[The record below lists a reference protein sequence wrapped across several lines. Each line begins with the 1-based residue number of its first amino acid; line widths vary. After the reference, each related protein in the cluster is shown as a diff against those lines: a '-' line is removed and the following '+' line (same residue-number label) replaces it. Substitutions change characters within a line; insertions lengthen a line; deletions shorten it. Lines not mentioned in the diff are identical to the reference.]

1 MIKFYILVV
10 GDEVLDGLVKDTN
23 SLYLQ
28 EKIQSTGNTV
38 LEIRKVR
45 DESKAISNAVLDFL
59 ESNADI
65 LVCFGGLGPTYD
77 DQTKQAIASSLNKN
91 LVYYE
96 EAKKTVLDYFKKS
109 PYAKADEQQFYY
121 PEGSKLIANPNGT
134 AMGMAI
140 DVEGKTIIALP
151 GPPKENKPMI
161 EKIVLD
167 YFQKDKL
174 YLKTFLVTGMQESKF
189 EDKVTS
195 LRSKT
200 KDVGIISYP
209 TTGYIRYIIK
219 SYNKDAYNKVVL
231 EFKELLKE
239 YIFGEENM
247 LPEEK
252 LVKLLKEKK
261 LTITTAESMTG
272 GMFISKLINV
282 PGSSSVV
289 LESYI
294 AYADSSKAQLL
305 GVDLTLIE
313 KYGVVSKEVAKEMVL
328 GLSKISSADIKV
340 SVTGIAGPS
349 GGSKDLPIG
358 SVWFGIMINDELY
371 LYNDVFSGD
380 RNLIREKA
388 SVRIMYYLIKLLENK
403 N

>member
-10 GDEVLDGLVKDTN
+10 GDEVLDGLVVDTN

-91 LVYYE
+91 LSYYE

-140 DVEGKTIIALP
+140 EVKGKTIIALP

-161 EKIVLD
+161 ESLISK
-167 YFQKDKL
+167 YFLKDKK
-174 YLKTFLVTGMQESKF
+174 YQKTFLVTGMEESKF

-195 LRSKT
+195 LRKNVQ
-200 KDVGIISYP
+200 DVGIISYP

-261 LTITTAESMTG
+261 LTITAAESMTG

-294 AYADSSKAQLL
+294 TYADSSKAKIL
-305 GVDLTLIE
+305 GIDLTLIE

>member
-261 LTITTAESMTG
+261 LTITAAESMTG

-294 AYADSSKAQLL
+294 TYADSSKAKIL
-305 GVDLTLIE
+305 GIDLTLIE

-340 SVTGIAGPS
+340 SVTGIAGQS

-358 SVWFGIMINDELY
+358 SV
-371 LYNDVFSGD
+371 
-380 RNLIREKA
+380 
-388 SVRIMYYLIKLLENK
+388 
-403 N
+403 

>member
-10 GDEVLDGLVKDTN
+10 GDELLDGLVVDTN

-28 EKIQSTGNTV
+28 EKIQTTGNTI

-45 DESKAISNAVLDFL
+45 DDNKAIGDAVLDFL
-59 ESNADI
+59 KSDADI
-65 LVCFGGLGPTYD
+65 IVTFGGLGPTYD
-77 DQTKQAIASSLNKN
+77 DQTKQAIASSLNKK
-91 LVYYE
+91 LIFFE
-96 EAKKTVLDYFKKS
+96 EAKKTVLDYFKKDF
-109 PYAKADEQQFYY
+109 YAKADEQQFYY
-121 PEGSKLIANPNGT
+121 PEGAKLIANPNGT
-134 AMGMAI
+134 AMGM
-140 DVEGKTIIALP
+140 VLEYEGKMIISLP
-151 GPPKENKPMI
+151 GPPKENRPMLKQVI
-161 EKIVLD
+161 FD
-167 YFQKDKL
+167 YFKKDEQC
-174 YLKTFLVTGMQESKF
+174 LKTFLVTGMQESKF
-189 EDKVTS
+189 EDKVAP
-195 LRSKT
+195 LRK
-200 KDVGIISYP
+200 KVQDVGIISYP

-261 LTITTAESMTG
+261 LTITAAESMTG

-294 AYADSSKAQLL
+294 TYADSSKAKLL
-305 GVDLTLIE
+305 GIDLKLIE
-313 KYGVVSKEVAKEMVL
+313 KYGVVSKEVAEEMVL

-349 GGSKDLPIG
+349 GGSEDLPIG

-388 SVRIMYYLIKLLENK
+388 SVRLIYYLIKLLENK
-403 N
+403 K